1 MTATTGHPSPP
12 DIDLAVIGVG
22 SMGGAVLEAAL
33 AAGTRDP
40 SRTAIC
46 DPDPDRVAF
55 FTNLGC
61 RPTDLE
67 RIRDC
72 PRLLLCVKPQIF
84 LEISSSLETTS
95 TPRTAISVMAGLH
108 SSTISPRLGPTTSI
122 VRAMPNTPA
131 SIGAGITALAA
142 GAGATPEEVAY
153 ARRIFESVGTV
164 VDVDESQMHAV
175 TAVSGSGPAWVFRTA
190 EAWMEA
196 ALREGLDPEV
206 ARSLVVETIHGA
218 ARLLRESD
226 LGAVAL
232 REAVTSK
239 GGTTA
244 AGLDAMDRAGF
255 DEAFMAAIQAA
266 ANRGRELDANGQ

>member
-1 MTATTGHPSPP
+1 MTAPTGHPSPP

-33 AAGTRDP
+33 AAGTLDP

-46 DPDPDRVAF
+46 DPDPGRGAF
-55 FTNLGC
+55 FTDLGC
-61 RPTDLE
+61 RSTDLE
-67 RIRDC
+67 RARDC
-72 PRLLLCVKPQIF
+72 PRLLLCVKPQVF
-84 LEISSSLETTS
+84 LEISNSLETTS